1 MAAYPWAQG
10 LAGVQTPL
18 GIGEQVHFAA
28 KPPTGPGH
36 LTGSWILALTC
47 PEREEQEET
56 ILLRVLRTLSQI
68 LTSWMENS
76 ERVQVRS
83 IIWGQVSPKSSGSFS
98 NIWNHPSLIHIME
111 TVLVRDLMGLPGSLR
126 LLGPWL
132 KYQPR
137 GGCVNLGAI

>member
-1 MAAYPWAQG
+1 M
-10 LAGVQTPL
+10 
-18 GIGEQVHFAA
+18 GEQVHFAA

-36 LTGSWILALTC
+36 LTGLWILALTC
-47 PEREEQEET
+47 PETEEQEET

-76 ERVQVRS
+76 EQVQVRS
-83 IIWGQVSPKSSGSFS
+83 IIWGQVFPKSSGSFS

-111 TVLVRDLMGLPGSLR
+111 TVLVRDLMGLAGSLR

-137 GGCVNLGAI
+137 GGRANLGAI